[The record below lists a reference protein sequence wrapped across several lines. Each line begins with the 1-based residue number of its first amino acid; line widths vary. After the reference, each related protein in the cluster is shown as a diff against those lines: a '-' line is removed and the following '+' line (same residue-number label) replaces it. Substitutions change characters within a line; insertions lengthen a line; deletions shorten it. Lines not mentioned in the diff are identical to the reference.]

1 MLFKLS
7 GIKIDSETP
16 LFADQEELYYT
27 YEQDEGVLRSPFSSP
42 VEERGEIHGEK
53 TNVTEE
59 TKQKAN
65 NKDKRRKTKEK
76 LVDFVFKLT
85 VLRQFR
91 ELSKKN
97 RELEKKVDDQN
108 NGRQHVD
115 NGDDEKKRRAVLLL
129 WRKFLQDFTL
139 NGFRHIFQASVIR
152 RVIWLFILIA
162 AILAV
167 CFSAHKSIKKYFD
180 RPITTTV
187 NLIYKDEIVFP
198 AVTLCNFNFFP
209 HYLIN
214 GTIGEKVIRFSI

>member
-1 MLFKLS
+1 MVGCACFVLFNTYFVVEFS
-7 GIKIDSETP
+7 FAKIDSETP
-16 LFADQEELYYT
+16 HFANQEELYYT
-27 YEQDEGVLRSPFSSP
+27 YEQDDEVSPRSPF
-42 VEERGEIHGEK
+42 GD
-53 TNVTEE
+53 TEE
-59 TKQKAN
+59 DEEQLRHRERDK
-65 NKDKRRKTKEK
+65 KRRKNKER

-97 RELEKKVDDQN
+97 QELEKKVNEKTRCYD
-108 NGRQHVD
+108 GE
-115 NGDDEKKRRAVLLL
+115 DEKKRAILLL

-139 NGFRHIFQASVIR
+139 NGFRHIFESSVVR
-152 RVIWLFILIA
+152 RVIWLFILMA

-167 CFSAHKSIKKYFD
+167 CISARKSIKKYFD

-187 NLIYKDEIVFP
+187 NVIYKDEIVFP

-214 GTIGEKVIRFSI
+214 GTIGEKV